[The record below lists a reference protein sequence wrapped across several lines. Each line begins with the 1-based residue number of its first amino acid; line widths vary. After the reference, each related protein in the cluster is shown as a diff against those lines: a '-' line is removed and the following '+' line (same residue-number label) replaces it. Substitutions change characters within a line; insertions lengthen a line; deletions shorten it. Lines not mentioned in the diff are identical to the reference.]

1 MKKLDVRYCGWGEDW
16 LLGTLADD
24 GKALLF
30 EYSQEALAQNL
41 ELSPRHL
48 KLRAQAY
55 GDFPAFQQRLPGLI
69 ADALPDGWGL
79 LLMDRLFRQRG
90 IAPGPLERLAFVGER
105 ALGAL
110 RFVPADAA
118 LPVEDWSL
126 LNLAEESQQVLAGK
140 DTKALLELLVTGGS
154 PQGAR
159 PKALVQYDKTQ
170 QRISTLPTA
179 TGEPWLVKFQAR
191 GEHKEVCAVEHLYA
205 QMARACDIEIPET
218 EVFDLSPKL
227 AAFGIARFDRE
238 AAIVEHEMT
247 GADRKT
253 TLRVPIHSLAGLL
266 HADFRLPSLDYTTF
280 LRATR
285 MLTRDEREVQKAFGR
300 AVFNVICH
308 NRDDHAKNFA
318 YRLGSDRRWR
328 LAPAFDLT
336 FSDGPAGQHQTDVC
350 GEAQNIT
357 RAHLLMLAEQGG
369 IDAALANNAIDNVL
383 EQTKN
388 FQSRAADFPI
398 RSATIKRIAGAIDRC
413 RKAVG

>member
-1 MKKLDVRYCGWGEDW
+1 MKKLEVRYRGWGEEW

-24 GKALLF
+24 GVVLLF
-30 EYSQEALAQNL
+30 EYSPEALSQYL

-55 GDFPAFQQRLPGLI
+55 GDFPAHQMRLPGLV

-90 IAPGPLERLAFVGER
+90 IIPGPLDRLAFMGDR
-105 ALGAL
+105 AMGAL
-110 RFVPADAA
+110 SFAP
-118 LPVEDWSL
+118 PVDVQLHAENWSL
-126 LNLAEESQQVLAGK
+126 LSLAQESQQVLAGK

-159 PKALVQYDKTQ
+159 PKALVQYDKTTQ
-170 QRISTLPTA
+170 QISTLPDVA
-179 TGEPWLVKFQAR
+179 GEPWLVKFQAR
-191 GEHKEVCAVEHLYA
+191 GEHKEACAVEHVYA
-205 QMARACDIEIPET
+205 HMARACDIDMPET
-218 EVFDLSPKL
+218 AYFDLSVKV

-238 AAIVEHEMT
+238 
-247 GADRKT
+247 GD
-253 TLRVPIHSLAGLL
+253 LRVPIHSLAGLL

-285 MLTRDEREVQKAFGR
+285 MLTRDEREVQKAFAR

-318 YRLGSDRRWR
+318 YRLGRDRRWR
-328 LAPAFDLT
+328 LAPAYDLT
-336 FSDGPAGQHQTDVC
+336 FNDGPAGQHQTDVC
-350 GEAQNIT
+350 GEAKIIT
-357 RAHLLMLAEQGG
+357 RTHLLTLAEQGG
-369 IDAALANNAIDNVL
+369 LDSTFANGVIDNIL

-388 FQSRAADFPI
+388 FRHWAADFPI
-398 RSATIKRIAGAIDRC
+398 RVATIKRIASAIESC
-413 RKAVG
+413 RKAAG